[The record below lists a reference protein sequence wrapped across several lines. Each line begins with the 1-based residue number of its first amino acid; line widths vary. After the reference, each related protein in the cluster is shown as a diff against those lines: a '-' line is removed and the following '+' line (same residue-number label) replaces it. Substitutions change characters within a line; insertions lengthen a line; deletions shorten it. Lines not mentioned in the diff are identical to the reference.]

1 MSESSRILVAHVTDA
16 ANTGAVFDGPESRSW
31 LEQGTTPPLVRR
43 GKARIELVF
52 ESEDSGRKTPAVFRL
67 SPTGHRAAEVAF
79 SFDAASGRLSFTAD
93 TGCDP
98 NSATLFY
105 EIVRRQSAGN
115 N

>member
-1 MSESSRILVAHVTDA
+1 MGHGE
-16 ANTGAVFDGPESRSW
+16 FDDPECRVW
-31 LEQGTTPPLVRR
+31 LDYGKLPALVRH
-43 GKARIELVF
+43 GKTRIELVF
-52 ESEDSGRKTPAVFRL
+52 ESEDGGREAPAVFRL
-67 SPTGHRAAEVAF
+67 SPTGHRVAEVPAA
-79 SFDAASGRLSFTAD
+79 FDAASRRLSFTAD